1 MERRFVGLKSLSAKL
16 FLPEGES
23 NVTKATVASATEI
36 HLIMKTQTNKFMAS
50 AILIGGAPFF
60 IADLSAQGWEGS
72 ATLEVQNRYVAEGIS
87 EDNDADGFF
96 FGEIAFEKA
105 DFTLGAAYVQA
116 LSGSIYNEVN
126 LFAEYAFDLGD
137 IVPFVGVQWNTFPKE
152 GGNEGEAFVG
162 FDWAAWEDLTLYGEF
177 FYEFYDVRG
186 GFFTFGAEYELAN
199 FVEGIV
205 LTPYAEIG
213 IDYGWVSES
222 RRLIENNFQIG
233 LVASHELENGIELF
247 AGLNH
252 SFALNNLDREDEGDV
267 TWGGV
272 GVAFGF

>member
-1 MERRFVGLKSLSAKL
+1 
-16 FLPEGES
+16 
-23 NVTKATVASATEI
+23 
-36 HLIMKTQTNKFMAS
+36 MKYQTNPILAS
-50 AILIGGAPFF
+50 AILFGGASFF
-60 IADLSAQGWEGS
+60 AHTSSAQQGWEGS
-72 ATLEVQNRYVAEGIS
+72 ASLEVQNRYVAEGIS

-116 LSGSIYNEVN
+116 ISGSIYNEVN
-126 LFAEYAFDLGD
+126 LFAEYAFDLGEF
-137 IVPFVGVQWNTFPKE
+137 VPFVGVQWNTFPAE
-152 GGNEGEAFVG
+152 GDDNEGEAFVG
-162 FDWAAWEDLTLYGEF
+162 FDWEAWEDLTVYGEF

-186 GFFTFGAEYELAN
+186 GFFTFGAEYELAEV
-199 FVEGIV
+199 VEGIV
-205 LTPYAEIG
+205 FTPYAEIG
-213 IDYGWVSES
+213 VDFGFVSES

-233 LVASHELENGIELF
+233 LVASHELENGVELF